1 MKIETAVK
9 NLRSTSS
16 AIVFATN
23 DYPRLKEMRV
33 AAEMVVKYLDEG
45 EIQDAAHYAALLY
58 GNMRNEETEAK
69 EERFRRPW
77 PAVAWRAEAAK
88 IKRYIGVLEQ

>member
-1 MKIETAVK
+1 MEIKTAVK
-9 NLRSTSS
+9 KLRATASH
-16 AIVFATN
+16 IVFATN

-45 EIQDAAHYAALLY
+45 EIQDAAHYASVLY
-58 GNMRNEETEAK
+58 GSIKNEETEAK
-69 EERFRRPW
+69 DERFRSPW
-77 PAVAWRAEAAK
+77 PAIAWRAEAAK